1 MIWRI
6 KCTIA
11 ILWILRDSMVG
22 LGFAWKISG
31 KINRDLPP
39 YQAALEE
46 ITRWY
51 FE

>member
-6 KCTIA
+6 RCTIA
-11 ILWILRDSMVG
+11 ILWILRDSG
-22 LGFAWKISG
+22 GSLKFAWDVSG
-31 KINRDLPP
+31 KIQRDLPP

-51 FE
+51 CK

>member
-6 KCTIA
+6 RCTIA
-11 ILWILRDSMVG
+11 ILWILRDSYIR
-22 LGFAWKISG
+22 LSFAWEVSG
-31 KINRDLPP
+31 KIQRDLPP

-51 FE
+51 CE